1 MRIEQVWLE
10 AEDWEPGE
18 WIPADCNS
26 DVGVTLADG
35 TTWIATFFTYQNIE
49 TLRKA
54 NAESGDCLGGA
65 YFWATD
71 IVLIDEITRERVTEV
86 VNHLIAEGEFELI
99 FAREDEEDEDD
110 DGNA

>member
-26 DVGVTLADG
+26 DVGVTLSDG

-71 IVLIDEITRERVTEV
+71 IVLIDELTRERVTEV

-99 FAREDEEDEDD
+99 FAREDEEDEEE
-110 DGNA
+110 DGSA